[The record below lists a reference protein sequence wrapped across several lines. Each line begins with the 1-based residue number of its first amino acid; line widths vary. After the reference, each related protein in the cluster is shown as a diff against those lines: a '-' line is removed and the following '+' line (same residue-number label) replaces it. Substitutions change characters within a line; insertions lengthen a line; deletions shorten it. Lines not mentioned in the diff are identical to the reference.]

1 MSQLFHTYRHD
12 QFHRMATVAYAR
24 LIKGHSTVEMQNL
37 VDYMASIGLDHDAS
51 NNQLTFW
58 SRTSRSPTRE
68 RIVVDMQGPQD
79 PMLERNATSTMKAT
93 HYVAYFIDHDGA
105 AAIQREMDN
114 APDKLADARQ
124 ALKDRADGQDP
135 ALRNGPLSIDI
146 SQ

>member
-1 MSQLFHTYRHD
+1 MSQLLQVYRD
-12 QFHRMATVAYAR
+12 GQFHRMATTAYAR
-24 LIKGHSTVEMQNL
+24 LIKGHSTIEMQNL
-37 VDYMASIGLDHDAS
+37 VDYMSSIGMDHDAS

-79 PMLERNATSTMKAT
+79 PMLERNATSTMKST
-93 HYVAYFIDHDGA
+93 HYVAYLIDHDGA

-124 ALKDRADGQDP
+124 ILKDRADDQDP
-135 ALRNGPLSIDI
+135 ALRGRPLSIGI
-146 SQ
+146 S